1 MSLLFHVCSHILSK
15 VLFPRTVEVCPN
27 EQTDLKREIEIMSMI
42 LKLQKALA
50 ANVNTNPQ
58 DVFAAKAFLQD
69 QGHYTAPEWGLSQ
82 FPDRALFDAIK
93 AFQKSNGLRVD
104 GVMKPEGETEQTTQ
118 RIQADALNL
127 QSMGRNGDTILAH
140 ITPDEAMML
149 KANGGAGT
157 LNPKTG
163 LLEFYSTYSNNRARD
178 KAERDSSANR
188 SKTSSTNNK
197 NDGNGSNKNKD
208 KEFSFARNFA
218 EDLGNLFSGNWTGP
232 HSAYDTRN
240 ANARA
245 DETGGDPKDYMRGG
259 RYGPGGALYSASA
272 LHAAGVKAQ
281 ATAARERTRQ
291 AQKAQ
296 NKESRADQYSALAKT
311 DEDPNLDT
319 QSTQA
324 RPTRSASLYGPS
336 EVDQREAYG
345 PPRASSAQQSAPA
358 QTAQTAPAKRTPTP
372 GVDPSWA
379 SSPDPK
385 VQAQNVLNTNARRE
399 QERED
404 AKAKQ
409 RMDAGIADQ
418 RAKAK
423 AKNPDKDYSEAMLK
437 GAYQANRTAAHT
449 AKTVR
454 DLISRSNA
462 ISAKAQSQGLSL
474 TPAQSLRHE
483 IDKIRTQNKA
493 NAAKATQTK
502 QARAVI
508 NLLAPTVI
516 KALTAKPVAPVAA
529 AAPTYT
535 DDQIHRKITELKTK
549 IHKTKPDFKLSY
561 SAWKGAA
568 MSALAA
574 ENNQPKAKAQ
584 IDKFIADQKQIS
596 DHKITYERTVK
607 NQPNGY
613 RNDGFIGQIW
623 SGNNEVDWGGSPD
636 DNISLGENN
645 SLKSVTLNVDGPF
658 RIEPTSVSAGLD
670 GASITVDWYGRSAS
684 GNITP
689 EYRMKTEDTNIRQH
703 KISNLFG
710 MALGSL
716 DFAPPYTDRNPNGYS
731 VTISKSGQPNTNGAS
746 TGMTFNIY
754 SQKGNK
760 PVTRD
765 IR

>member
-1 MSLLFHVCSHILSK
+1 
-15 VLFPRTVEVCPN
+15 
-27 EQTDLKREIEIMSMI
+27 MI
-42 LKLQKALA
+42 LKLQKDLA

-69 QGHYTAPEWGLSQ
+69 QGHYTAPEWGLSE

-104 GVMKPEGETEQTTQ
+104 GVMNPEGETEAATQ
-118 RIQADALNL
+118 SIQAAALNL
-127 QSMGRNGDTILAH
+127 QSLGRNGDTILAH
-140 ITPDEAMML
+140 ITPDEAKML

-163 LLEFYSTYSNNRARD
+163 LMEFYGTYANNRARD

-188 SKTSSTNNK
+188 SDTSSSTNN
-197 NDGNGSNKNKD
+197 NNGNSGK
-208 KEFSFARNFA
+208 KESFSFLGSLK

-232 HSAYDTRN
+232 ASAYDTRN
-240 ANARA
+240 ADARA
-245 DETGGDPKDYMRGG
+245 VENGGKREDYLRGG
-259 RYGPGGALYSASA
+259 YYGPGGGGYSASA
-272 LHAAGVKAQ
+272 LHAAGVRAQ
-281 ATAARERTRQ
+281 AKADRERTRQ
-291 AQKAQ
+291 AQRAQ

-319 QSTQA
+319 KSTQA
-324 RPTRSASLYGPS
+324 RPNRSASLYGPP
-336 EVDQREAYG
+336 EAGQREIVG
-345 PPRASSAQQSAPA
+345 PHQAASAPQSSPTQA
-358 QTAQTAPAKRTPTP
+358 PKTAAAKQTATP
-372 GVDPSWA
+372 GVDPSWV
-379 SSPDPK
+379 SSSDPS
-385 VQAQNVLNTNARRE
+385 VQAQNVRNTNARRAQE
-399 QERED
+399 QED

-409 RMDAGIADQ
+409 RMDAEIANQ
-418 RAKAK
+418 RTKVATRA
-423 AKNPDKDYSEAMLK
+423 PDRTFTDAQLK
-437 GAYQANRTAAHT
+437 GAAQAE
-449 AKTVR
+449 
-454 DLISRSNA
+454 LSRKSA
-462 ISAKAQSQGLSL
+462 SASIQAQASAAKAAG
-474 TPAQSLRHE
+474 A
-483 IDKIRTQNKA
+483 KA
-493 NAAKATQTK
+493 NAAKAAQTK
-502 QARAVI
+502 QASAVI